1 MNSGLQLLLS
11 TSLLYLGV
19 DVLLVWGL
27 NLQFGVS
34 GVLNFS
40 FVMFQALGAYTVG
53 VLTLGPDTQLG
64 GFQHYIVG
72 AHVPFALA
80 VLIAFVLGAVL
91 SIPVGLIALRKLRAD
106 YQAVA
111 LLVVSVIAT
120 LMVTNATGLF
130 NGSAGLALIPHPFQ
144 SHYHLSLIAWQ
155 WWYAALVGVIC
166 IIVYFGIVRRVTASP
181 LGRSLRAVRDNEH
194 AAGALGKPVL
204 RLRLFS
210 LALGGAIAALSGGL
224 LAPFIGSW
232 SPAGWTYPET
242 FVLVGAII
250 IGGKGNDFGVMIGA
264 LIFPV
269 LIFEGGTFLP
279 QFGRVGLVS
288 ALQWILTGAIL
299 LLFLYFRPQG
309 LFPERRRVYP
319 AQLKSLDE

>member
-1 MNSGLQLLLS
+1 MNTGVQLLLS

-40 FVMFQALGAYTVG
+40 FVMFQALGAYTVA
-53 VLTLGPDTQLG
+53 VLTLGPDKQFG
-64 GFQHYIVG
+64 GFQSYIIG
-72 AHVPFALA
+72 SRLPFWLA

-91 SIPVGLIALRKLRAD
+91 SIPVGLVALRRLRAD

-120 LMVTNATGLF
+120 MVVTNDTGLF

-144 SHYHLSLIAWQ
+144 SYFHLSLIAWQ
-155 WWYAALVGVIC
+155 WWYAGLVAIVC
-166 IIVYFGIVRRVTASP
+166 VVVYFLIVRRVTASP
-181 LGRSLRAVRDNEH
+181 LGRSLRSVRDNEH
-194 AAGALGKPVL
+194 AAAALGKPVL
-204 RLRLFS
+204 RLRLLS
-210 LALGGAIAALSGGL
+210 LALGSAIASLSGAL
-224 LAPFIGSW
+224 IAPFIGSW
-232 SPAGWTYPET
+232 APSGWTYPET

-250 IGGKGNDFGVMIGA
+250 IGGRGNDFGAMVGA

-279 QFGRVGLVS
+279 QFGRIGLVS

-309 LFPERRRVYP
+309 LFPERRRVFRD
-319 AQLKSLDE
+319 AVKSLDE

>member
-1 MNSGLQLLLS
+1 MNTGMQLFLS

-19 DVLLVWGL
+19 DVLSVWGL

-40 FVMFQALGAYTVG
+40 FIMFQALGAYTVA
-53 VLTLGPDTQLG
+53 VLTLGPDTQFG

-72 AHVPFALA
+72 VHLPFAIA
-80 VLIAFVLGAVL
+80 VVIAFVLGAVL

-120 LMVTNATGLF
+120 LMVTNDAGLF

-144 SHYHLSLIAWQ
+144 SYYHLSLIAWQ
-155 WWYAALVGVIC
+155 WWYAGLVALIC
-166 IIVYFGIVRRVTASP
+166 VIVYFGIVRRVTASP
-181 LGRSLRAVRDNEH
+181 LGRSLRSVRDNEH

-204 RLRLFS
+204 RLRLLS
-210 LALGGAIAALSGGL
+210 LALGGAIGSLSGAM

-232 SPAGWTYPET
+232 APSGWTYPET

-250 IGGKGNDFGVMIGA
+250 IGGRGNDFGVMVGA

-279 QFGRVGLVS
+279 QFGRIGLVS
-288 ALQWILTGAIL
+288 ALQWILTGFIL

-309 LFPERRRVYP
+309 LFPERRRVYQ
-319 AQLKSLDE
+319 AQVKSLDD